1 MATTTPQDP
10 FPREPAPTDSGAFA
24 VLRNWWRG
32 HPVLAAQ
39 LRGFGLVAIICTVI
53 SMTIFAGLRPVTGTQ
68 WANVISLM
76 LCSVLNTELNRR
88 MSFGI
93 NSRHMWWRDHRRGL
107 WVMMLALAMTSG
119 SLLLLHRLAPGASI
133 WVELAVIVLGNV
145 ASAVTRFLLLR
156 YWIFRRARH
165 GTVSTESDATSNAAA
180 GSEGGLGDQ
189 ADLPH

>member
-1 MATTTPQDP
+1 MATPTSEEI
-10 FPREPAPTDSGAFA
+10 FPAEPVQAKPALTDRGAFA
-24 VLRNWWRG
+24 VLGNWWRS
-32 HPVLAAQ
+32 HPVLASQ
-39 LRGFGLVAIICTVI
+39 LRGFAFVAVICTAI
-53 SMTIFAGLRPVTGTQ
+53 SMTIFAGLRPITGTQ

-93 NSRHMWWRDHRRGL
+93 NDRHLWWQDQRRGL

-119 SLLLLHRLAPGASI
+119 SLLVLHQLAPNASI
-133 WVELAVIVLGNV
+133 WLELSVIVLGNV

-165 GTVSTESDATSNAAA
+165 GAVPTNSISD
-180 GSEGGLGDQ
+180 
-189 ADLPH
+189 